1 MKIGMILDASFP
13 PDPRV
18 ENEAISLISA
28 GHEVHLFCL
37 AYSPD
42 FKEKQV
48 YKGIHVYRYYC
59 NRLNYKLSA
68 LAYTLPFYH
77 KFLRKH
83 LKSFLADTNVDILH
97 VHDIQSAR
105 AVFQLNHQY
114 KIILDL
120 HENRPEIMK
129 YYPHVNSLRGR
140 FLISPEKWRS
150 FEKKYIEEAY
160 RVIVVTEPAKRHY
173 VEMTRSA
180 TDKFIVVPNTIRKAF
195 YESPSYHEEITTKYK
210 DTYNLLY
217 MGDTGVR
224 RGTLEL
230 IQAVAIVRTK
240 ITNVKL
246 IMVGKSQE
254 DEILRQ
260 EIAQLNLHD
269 HVKLTGWQNFETFQS
284 YLKVS
289 KIGFSPL
296 HRNLHHDT
304 TFANKIFQYLCFGL
318 PIVVSDATAQKE
330 VVEQFNCGYSYP
342 ANNVQA
348 LAECILKLYEDLE
361 NYQRMSEQAILAVRT
376 KYNWETTSAELIN
389 FYANLS
395 SQVPYERHLEPNH

>member
-1 MKIGMILDASFP
+1 
-13 PDPRV
+13 
-18 ENEAISLISA
+18 
-28 GHEVHLFCL
+28 
-37 AYSPD
+37 
-42 FKEKQV
+42 
-48 YKGIHVYRYYC
+48 
-59 NRLNYKLSA
+59 
-68 LAYTLPFYH
+68 
-77 KFLRKH
+77 
-83 LKSFLADTNVDILH
+83 LKSFLADANVDILH

-105 AVFQLNHQY
+105 AVFQLNRQY

-129 YYPHVNSLRGR
+129 HYSHVNSLRGKL
-140 FLISPEKWRS
+140 LISPEKWRS
-150 FEKKYIEEAY
+150 FEKKYIEQAY
-160 RVIVVTEPAKRHY
+160 RVVVVTEPAKRHY

-180 TDKFIVVPNTIRKAF
+180 PDKFIVVPNTIRKAF
-195 YESPSYHEEITTKYK
+195 YETPSYHEEIISKYK
-210 DTYNLLY
+210 DTLNLLY
-217 MGDTGVR
+217 LGDTGLR

-230 IQAVAIVRTK
+230 IQALAIVRTK
-240 ITNVKL
+240 ITKVKL

-254 DEILRQ
+254 DEILKQ
-260 EIAQLNLHD
+260 EIARLNLQN
-269 HVKLTGWQNFETFQS
+269 HVELTGWQNFETFQS

-304 TFANKIFQYLCFGL
+304 TFANKIFQYLSFGL

-348 LAECILKLYEDLE
+348 LAECILKLYEDPE

-376 KYNWETTSAELIN
+376 KYNWETTSAELIS

-395 SQVPYERHLEPNH
+395 SQVPCERHLEPNH